1 MAIYQAVFT
10 KAGINA
16 VDTVFANLKAAA
28 TGPMPKLL
36 EMGIFIETASTNAP
50 IYGLK
55 RMNAV
60 GTGAITL
67 ATNAVDVSTEAAG
80 LTGLETAWATA
91 QPTVTGGAFR
101 RASVA
106 NTIGNGVIFDFT
118 NRPIR
123 VPLSG
128 GLCVVMLNASG
139 ATLGVHGGYVVW
151 EE

>member
-16 VDTVFANLKAAA
+16 VDTVFANLKGAA
-28 TGPMPKLL
+28 TGPRSRLL
-36 EMGIFIETASTNAP
+36 EVTIGIETASTSAP
-50 IYGLK
+50 IYGIK

-67 ATNAVDVSTEAAG
+67 ATNALTDTGEAVG

-91 QPTVTGGAFR
+91 QPTVTGGSFR
-101 RASVA
+101 RLGVA
-106 NTIGNGVIFDFT
+106 NAIGNYVVFDFT
-118 NRPIR
+118 NRQIFL
-123 VPLSG
+123 PLSG
-128 GLCVVMLNASG
+128 GICVVMLNASG
-139 ATLGVHGGYVVW
+139 ATLGVHGGHVVW